1 MAAPERG
8 VSGQYAGPVS
18 RLAAYVVDAFLIT
31 AAFGLLAAAATY
43 VVELVSNVT
52 VATDEGLGWL
62 VGYAVWAFLYMWVGL
77 AVAGRTVG
85 MLITGIK
92 VVTRDGRPL
101 SPLAAVV
108 RVIALP
114 LSFLLFGLGLVGIVV
129 GRERRA
135 LHDVLAGS
143 AVVYD
148 WGDRP
153 AELPAPLAQW
163 IADHQA
169 TSMS

>member
-1 MAAPERG
+1 MVSAGDG

-31 AAFGLLAAAATY
+31 AMFGLIVAAATY
-43 VVELVSNVT
+43 VIDLVSNLT
-52 VATDEGLGWL
+52 VEADDGLGWL
-62 VGYAVWAFLYMWVGL
+62 VAYGFWAFLYMWVGL

-85 MLITGIK
+85 MLLAGIK
-92 VVTRDGRPL
+92 VVTREGRPL
-101 SPLAAVV
+101 PPGSAAV
-108 RVIALP
+108 RVVTLP
-114 LSFLLFGLGLVGIVV
+114 LSFLLFGLGLVGIVI

-135 LHDVLAGS
+135 LHDVLARS

-153 AELPAPLAQW
+153 AELPAPLSRW
-163 IADHQA
+163 IAERQA
-169 TSMS
+169 APP